1 MKNYGDR
8 RVLSASADNALLD
21 LLIILHKILSL
32 IHLLLNITLIGLN
45 LSTEAMKE
53 VLDFSYLTIKRYPKS
68 AKKLNS
74 ISI

>member
-8 RVLSASADNALLD
+8 RVLSASADNTLLD

-32 IHLLLNITLIGLN
+32 IHLLLNITLIGIN
-45 LSTEAMKE
+45 LSTETMKE
-53 VLDFSYLTIKRYPKS
+53 VLHFSYLTIKRYPKS

-74 ISI
+74 ISV